1 MTNLER
7 MNVDELRSLRINIDK
22 ELEKRKRV
30 EYDKALKK
38 FFDALEELYS
48 NFPFERCFTDDST
61 TWEDLRENY
70 DWNF

>member
-1 MTNLER
+1 MKNLEE
-7 MNVDELRSLRINIDK
+7 MSAKELRSLKTDINK
-22 ELEKRKRV
+22 ELERRERL

-48 NFPFERCFTDDST
+48 NFPFEYCFADGST
-61 TWEDLRENY
+61 TWEELRENY

>member
-1 MTNLER
+1 MKNLEE
-7 MNVDELRSLRINIDK
+7 MSAK
-22 ELEKRKRV
+22 ELKSLKTDIDIELKRRERL

-48 NFPFERCFTDDST
+48 NFPFESCFTDDST

>member
-1 MTNLER
+1 MASLEG
-7 MNVDELRSLRINIDK
+7 MSVDELRSLRIKIDK

-48 NFPFERCFTDDST
+48 NFPNGNCFTDDST

>member
-1 MTNLER
+1 MTDFEK
-7 MNVDELRSLRINIDK
+7 MSSK
-22 ELEKRKRV
+22 ELISLKTDIDIELKRRERL

-48 NFPFERCFTDDST
+48 NFPFESCFTDDST

>member
-1 MTNLER
+1 MKNLEE
-7 MNVDELRSLRINIDK
+7 MSAKELKSLKTDIDK
-22 ELEKRKRV
+22 ELERRERL

-48 NFPFERCFTDDST
+48 NFPFESCFTDDST

>member
-1 MTNLER
+1 MKNLEE
-7 MNVDELRSLRINIDK
+7 MNIKELKNLKADINK
-22 ELEKRKRV
+22 ELERRERL

-38 FFDALEELYS
+38 FFDALDELYS
-48 NFPFERCFTDDST
+48 NFPYEYCFVDEST